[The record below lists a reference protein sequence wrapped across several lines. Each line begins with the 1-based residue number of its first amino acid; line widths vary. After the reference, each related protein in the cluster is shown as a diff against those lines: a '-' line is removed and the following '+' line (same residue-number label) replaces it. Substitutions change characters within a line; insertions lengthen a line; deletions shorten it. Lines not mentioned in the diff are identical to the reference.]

1 MDLSIFDE
9 WESEVRGYVRS
20 FPVVFDTAHGSF
32 LVDQDGTEYIDF
44 FSGASALNYGHN
56 NPNFKPALIDYL
68 EKGGIIHG
76 LDMATT
82 AKAEFIGAFTELVLK
97 PRGLRYKLQF
107 TGPTGAN
114 ATEAAMKLARLATGR
129 TNVVAFTHGYHG
141 LSLGSLA
148 ATAAQHY
155 RHAGSVPLTNVTFA
169 PYDGYYGA
177 GIDTLALLAKQLD
190 DPSSGLDLPA
200 AFIVECIQ
208 GEGGVNA
215 ASGEWLR
222 GLADLARRYSIPLIV
237 DDIQAGV
244 GRSGDFFSFEDSG
257 ITPDLV
263 VLSKS
268 LSGYGLPMSLVLINP
283 DLDVW
288 SPGAHT
294 GTFRGNNLA
303 FVGATAALKTY
314 WADGA
319 FPAEIKRKGELVRS
333 RLAAIAEQHPGELD
347 VRGRGMFLGLA
358 SLGDPSFGA
367 KVSQEAFHH
376 GVIIETA
383 GARDEVVKF
392 LPALTI
398 DDETLLRG
406 LDIVEAAVAAA
417 LATV

>member
-68 EKGGIIHG
+68 EKDGIIHG

>member
-347 VRGRGMFLGLA
+347 VRGRGMFFGLA